1 MAEWSKALPLTV
13 GSLSPLSGARN
24 LAEAFD
30 KVANDLGLGLSFCWV
45 HLRFPQT
52 FTTDSA
58 AIWQKCK
65 NNRNS
70 QIHIQQP
77 ISQ

>member
-13 GSLSPLSGARN
+13 GNLSPLSGARN

-30 KVANDLGLGLSFCWV
+30 KVASDLSLGGRFCWV

-52 FTTDSA
+52 FTTEKSRFS
-58 AIWQKCK
+58 
-65 NNRNS
+65 RNMAKM
-70 QIHIQQP
+70 
-77 ISQ
+77 